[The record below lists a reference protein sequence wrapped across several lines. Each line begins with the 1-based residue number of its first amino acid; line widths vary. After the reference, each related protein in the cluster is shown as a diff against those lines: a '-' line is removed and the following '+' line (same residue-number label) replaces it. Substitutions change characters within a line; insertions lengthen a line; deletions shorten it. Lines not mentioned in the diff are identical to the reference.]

1 MASDNRWLTRF
12 PAVLSGCLGLC
23 CAGSLAVGRM
33 DWVGPTLSG
42 CLLCLA
48 LAVLGIPRLKQ
59 QVFTVWILAAVAAAM
74 TWPDWFARIGDFET
88 NRLII
93 PVLQV
98 IMFGMGTT
106 MSIGDFLGVVRMPGG
121 VVIGVIG
128 QLTIMPLLGYGLAV
142 SFKFPPEIAAGIVLV
157 GCSPSG
163 LASNVMC
170 YLARANVALS
180 ITLTTVITLLSP
192 FTTPLLMKLL
202 ASQMIPV
209 DAWAM
214 MWSIVQMT
222 ILPVVGGIVFHHTLS
237 HHMRWL
243 ERAMPGISMT
253 GILVATLIII
263 SAGRDALLN
272 VGMTLMLVCFL
283 HCGLGYLLGYFLAR
297 VLGCDI
303 QTCRTVSF
311 EVGMQNSGLATGIA
325 ASMNKIGTLGL
336 APVVF
341 GPIMNV
347 AGSILASWWRAQPVD
362 ERPATTP
369 QAAMTQPH
377 GSVNVLNP
385 RDGSESAGTTA

>member
-1 MASDNRWLTRF
+1 MTSEIHWSARF
-12 PAVLSGCLGLC
+12 LAFTAGGLGLC
-23 CAGSLAVGRM
+23 CLGVLATGRQDLAGPALTVS
-33 DWVGPTLSG
+33 
-42 CLLCLA
+42 LLCLA

-59 QVFTVWILAAVAAAM
+59 QVFTIWILAAVAAAM
-74 TWPDWFARIGDFET
+74 TWPQWFTRIDTFET
-88 NRLII
+88 KRLII

-106 MSIGDFLGVVRMPGG
+106 MSIADFVGVARMPGG
-121 VVIGVIG
+121 VLIGVIG
-128 QLTIMPLLGYGLAV
+128 QLTIMPMIGYGLAV
-142 SFKFPPEIAAGIVLV
+142 SFAFPPEIAAGIVLV

-222 ILPVVGGIVFHHTLS
+222 ILPVVGGIVFHQTLS
-237 HHMRWL
+237 RHMRWL
-243 ERAMPGISMT
+243 ERAMPGISMS
-253 GILVATLIII
+253 GILIATLIII

-272 VGMTLMLVCFL
+272 VGVTLMVVCGL
-283 HCGLGYLLGYFLAR
+283 HCGLGYLLGYYAAR
-297 VLGCDI
+297 LLGFDL

-311 EVGMQNSGLATGIA
+311 EVGMQNSGLAAGIA
-325 ASMNKIGTLGL
+325 SSMNKIATLGL

-347 AGSILASWWRAQPVD
+347 AGSILASWWRSQPTDSQPVV
-362 ERPATTP
+362 P
-369 QAAMTQPH
+369 QQP
-377 GSVNVLNP
+377 VAPQP
-385 RDGSESAGTTA
+385 RDAYFPP